1 MAPPLIVI
9 WVTVTART
17 LRHCA
22 QTGMGFRGAESCT
35 LRRTNGHLTSSPI
48 ALSSTLSSWRL
59 FQVVLWPPLS
69 PILPICGMSRLKRSP
84 KICVP
89 DRTATCRG
97 EYSIGA
103 AAALN
108 PLGAIVQPAKPRSP
122 AEAPGSEHG
131 AVRGA
136 DTLWQ
141 EADALAIEPLAPA
154 FPDPGPCGHKKPA
167 AVEIP
172 LA

>member
-1 MAPPLIVI
+1 MKRVRGAGLALAPPLMVI

-69 PILPICGMSRLKRSP
+69 PILPICGMSLLKRSP

-97 EYSIGA
+97 EYSIGLRPHSIRWEQLCSPQSRDHLQKHQV
-103 AAALN
+103 LN
-108 PLGAIVQPAKPRSP
+108 MGRF
-122 AEAPGSEHG
+122 
-131 AVRGA
+131 AVL
-136 DTLWQ
+136 TLFGKRPMRWQ
-141 EADALAIEPLAPA
+141 LSR
-154 FPDPGPCGHKKPA
+154 
-167 AVEIP
+167 
-172 LA
+172 